1 LPFEES
7 MIGRLNSLEKFAS
20 EEFQKLKESNKS
32 LRESLDHQMISDM
45 AALKTELSAL
55 KSRVAEQ
62 GQEIE
67 ELRKQLEGKGSGAPA
82 HSGGQKRPASSA
94 ECAPERKQRRSE
106 ELDEILE
113 PFWPER
119 SDARERLTERQ
130 QAFFNYMMDVLLIFL
145 SDRRNLETNAT
156 TVLNEG
162 VSRGVWEEDWTP
174 LDEILEPFWPE
185 RSDARE
191 RLTERQQAF
200 FNYMM
205 DVGDSRDV
213 WEDWSH
219 QASFSRSGTTECQRQ
234 TESL

>member
-1 LPFEES
+1 MTEISSSEDDLDLPFEES
-7 MIGRLNSLEKFAS
+7 MIGRLNSLEKYAS

-130 QAFFNYMMDVLLIFL
+130 QAFFNYMMDVLKIK
-145 SDRRNLETNAT
+145 DRRNLETNAT

-174 LDEILEPFWPE
+174 AEIKGTFQQYLVGKIKKYV
-185 RSDARE
+185 
-191 RLTERQQAF
+191 TERQQKLF
-200 FNYMM
+200 QERELDRLRKM
-205 DVGDSRDV
+205 VG
-213 WEDWSH
+213 
-219 QASFSRSGTTECQRQ
+219 
-234 TESL
+234 